1 MSIFK
6 INSIFT
12 LISSS
17 EINNINN
24 LSIKLINIDSNEEI
38 SNSISYSNNIIE
50 DSFYYY
56 KYTINTKNLN
66 EGKYLIKFNEIN
78 LNEYLI
84 ITHEKEV
91 NNIIGTFQ

>member
-1 MSIFK
+1 MK
-6 INSIFT
+6 
-12 LISSS
+12 
-17 EINNINN
+17 
-24 LSIKLINIDSNEEI
+24 KI

-56 KYTINTKNLN
+56 KYTINTTNLN
-66 EGKYLIKFNEIN
+66 EGKYMIKFNGTN

-91 NNIIGTFQ
+91 NNIIEQFSVIIMEFNIL